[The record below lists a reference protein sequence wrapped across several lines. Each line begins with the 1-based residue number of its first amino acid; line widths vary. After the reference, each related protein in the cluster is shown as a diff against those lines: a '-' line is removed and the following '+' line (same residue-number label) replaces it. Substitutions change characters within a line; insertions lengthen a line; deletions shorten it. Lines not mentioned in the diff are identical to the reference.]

1 MNSKVVLY
9 FAVALLMGIA
19 FYVVRARERKRH
31 PTPTAVTTETA
42 PRARPTSSTPRPSS
56 T

>member
-1 MNSKVVLY
+1 MNSKIVLY
-9 FAVALLMGIA
+9 FAVALLLGIA

-31 PTPTAVTTETA
+31 PSPTVVTTEPA
-42 PRARPTSSTPRPSS
+42 PRAKPTSSSPRPSS